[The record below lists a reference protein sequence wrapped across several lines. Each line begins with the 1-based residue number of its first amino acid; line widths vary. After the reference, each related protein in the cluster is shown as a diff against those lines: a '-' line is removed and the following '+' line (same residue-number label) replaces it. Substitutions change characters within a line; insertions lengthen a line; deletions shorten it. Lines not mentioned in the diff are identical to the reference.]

1 MSWTWEAGTWKK
13 STKLLLLLAT
23 VWPIIYM
30 ALFLSIILSLVFTAE
45 RNRNPCGEIDVLQL
59 DRKIRDGEIKKLS
72 IGSGEITAFATN
84 GCKYEVWSRSD
95 ESRDDLLRDA
105 RETVNGSPR
114 VNEIDKNPPPQED
127 LPDPLRSLAP
137 LAVMVLMVLHTGT
150 MLLMAAQ
157 MPFYIVLAV
166 QNVHLEQTMKI
177 VWIVLFAVVSII
189 AGPVYWY
196 LHIWRKPKEPLIES
210 GASSVP

>member
-30 ALFLSIILSLVFTAE
+30 VLFMSIILSLAFTAE

-59 DRKIRDGEIKKLS
+59 DRKIRNGEIKKLS
-72 IGSGEITAFATN
+72 IGSGEIVALATN
-84 GCKYEVWSRSD
+84 GCKYEVLSRSD
-95 ESRDDLLRDA
+95 NSRDELLKDA

-114 VNEIDKNPPPQED
+114 VNEIDEHPPPEDD

-137 LAVMVLMVLHTGT
+137 LAVMGVMVLHTGT

-166 QNVHLEQTMKI
+166 QNVHLEQAMRI
-177 VWIVLFAVVSII
+177 VWIVLFAVVSTFAI
-189 AGPVYWY
+189 PVYWY
-196 LHIWRKPKEPLIES
+196 LHIWRKPKEPPIAP
-210 GASSVP
+210 GVSSVP